1 MSRVPS
7 FRRRFI
13 NLVKAMYLEAIE
25 AGAIDGSRDMKCKIK
40 ADVGT
45 EKFGDR
51 GAGDIAGSSTITQAN
66 IDMV

>member
-25 AGAIDGSRDMKCKIK
+25 AGAIDGSRKVK
-40 ADVGT
+40 ADVA
-45 EKFGDR
+45 DR
-51 GAGDIAGSSTITQAN
+51 CAEDTAGSCSSTDTPAN